1 MDVLESFLKEIVFVR
16 GLEQFEEEERG
27 REIPCIPGAENNT
40 SRSIKTDKEGSEVS
54 APGMRRMMMLLITK
68 RLGTLSEQELSLS
81 VQNTLKE
88 RATIQIVG
96 WRWKEKKS
104 ALNLFHNLKFIYI

>member
-40 SRSIKTDKEGSEVS
+40 SRSIKTDKEGSEV
-54 APGMRRMMMLLITK
+54 
-68 RLGTLSEQELSLS
+68 
-81 VQNTLKE
+81 
-88 RATIQIVG
+88 
-96 WRWKEKKS
+96 
-104 ALNLFHNLKFIYI
+104 